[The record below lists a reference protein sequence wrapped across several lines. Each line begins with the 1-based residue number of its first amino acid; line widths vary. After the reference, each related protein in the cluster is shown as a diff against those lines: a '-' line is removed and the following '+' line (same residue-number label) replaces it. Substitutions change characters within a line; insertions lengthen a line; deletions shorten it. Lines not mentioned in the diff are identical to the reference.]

1 MKRYVIPVMLLLGA
15 AAPAFAQGNG
25 NQAVDPDLRAK
36 VQAVRAQFRDQA
48 KPLWQDARA
57 TRESL
62 RAELAKA
69 QPDDATLTQLEDRL
83 ASDRQQMMAIRVQGQ
98 AELKKELSPK
108 QYAELM
114 LRHRHFGRRF
124 HGGERGVGNAAGT
137 NGGSNTGN
145 GAQ

>member
-1 MKRYVIPVMLLLGA
+1 MKRHLIPIMLLVGA
-15 AAPAFAQGNG
+15 AAPAFAQGNA
-25 NQAVDPDLRAK
+25 NANVDPELRAK
-36 VQAVRAQFRDQA
+36 VQAVSAQFRDQV

-83 ASDRQQMMAIRVQGQ
+83 ASDRQQLMALHGQRQ
-98 AELKKELSPK
+98 AELKKELTPK

-114 LRHRHFGRRF
+114 LRHPRFGRRM
-124 HGGERGVGNAAGT
+124 HGGARPDGSGAGNGT
-137 NGGSNTGN
+137 DSGN